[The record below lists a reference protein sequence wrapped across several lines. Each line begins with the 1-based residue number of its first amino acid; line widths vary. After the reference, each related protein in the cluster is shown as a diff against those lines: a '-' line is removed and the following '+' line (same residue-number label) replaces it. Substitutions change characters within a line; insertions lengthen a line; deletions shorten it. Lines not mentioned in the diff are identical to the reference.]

1 MESSIIIRVKNEREN
16 LKKLFE
22 ILKNQTYQEF
32 EIVIVNNDSTDG
44 SEKVAFDYFPKGR
57 VKVVNISE
65 FSYPRAIN
73 LGIEKASGKYIVIL
87 SAHSY
92 PVSKTW
98 LESGLSNFS
107 NDTLAGIF
115 AYPIPGKGSSIW
127 EKVFYG
133 IPNDFRISKTGG
145 HLGNTNSIIRR
156 DLWEKHKFD
165 ESLKVA
171 EDYEWSKHWVK
182 KGFLVINDSR
192 FRVNHSHHLGLF
204 GIIKQQF
211 EWSNARKTVNK
222 KFENLIS

>member
-1 MESSIIIRVKNEREN
+1 MQASIIVRVKNEREN

-156 DLWEKHKFD
+156 DLWEKYKFN
-165 ESLKVA
+165 ESLEIS
-171 EDYEWSKHWVK
+171 EDLEWSLYWER
-182 KGFLVINDSR
+182 KGYKVINDPR
-192 FRVNHSHHLGLF
+192 FAVYHSHGLGFLGL
-204 GIIKQQF
+204 IRQSMKWQL
-211 EWSNARKTVNK
+211 SK
-222 KFENLIS
+222 KEINRRT